1 MECFLILVHLLKT
14 LLSTRI
20 KQYVIIHL
28 QAKMFYIRGNNK
40 NEQNCTTFVLYTLK
54 APFMNI
60 VTFAA
65 NVDQDQAAQ
74 NVQPDL

>member
-1 MECFLILVHLLKT
+1 
-14 LLSTRI
+14 
-20 KQYVIIHL
+20 
-28 QAKMFYIRGNNK
+28 MFYIRGNNRNK
-40 NEQNCTTFVLYTLK
+40 QNCTTFVLYTLK
-54 APFMNI
+54 APFTTI